1 MSGHTL
7 LKVEDLASI
16 GRQSNSYGSFVTNLA
31 KFKVEV
37 VVQVPDKLP
46 EMPESHL
53 GLLKDLGLKVL
64 LKVPE
69 NLGPLV
75 NRPFKVT
82 TTFKGGETEAL
93 RILKE
98 YLKDK

>member
-1 MSGHTL
+1 M
-7 LKVEDLASI
+7 EDLASI
-16 GRQSNSYGSFVTNLA
+16 GRQSNTYGSFVTNLA
-31 KFKVEV
+31 KFKVEAA
-37 VVQVPDKLP
+37 VQAPDKLP
-46 EMPESHL
+46 EMPESQL
-53 GLLKDLGLKVL
+53 KLLKDLGLKVL
-64 LKVPE
+64 HQVPE

-75 NRPFKVT
+75 NRPYKVT